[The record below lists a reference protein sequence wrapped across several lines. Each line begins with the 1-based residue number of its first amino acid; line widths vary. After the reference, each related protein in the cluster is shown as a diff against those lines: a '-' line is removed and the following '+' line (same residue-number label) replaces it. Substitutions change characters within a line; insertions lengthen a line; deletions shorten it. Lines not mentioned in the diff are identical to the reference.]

1 VIYFHSVDVQLAQGI
16 ERILRGAKVIKIN
29 VTSEF
34 SQRINRV
41 AHGTMPRLEP
51 QHFQA
56 LQLRAGLGVDRIGP
70 APIGFG

>member
-1 VIYFHSVDVQLAQGI
+1 LLFGVLIDVENKGVIYFHSVDVQLAQGI

-41 AHGTMPRLEP
+41 AHGQCRVLNHNIFR
-51 QHFQA
+51 HFN
-56 LQLRAGLGVDRIGP
+56 
-70 APIGFG
+70 